1 MNAQA
6 KRHVYKTTQ
15 DGMSKP
21 LVASLVFHA
30 VVIIVGT
37 LGLPYIKKDIE
48 IATPIPIELV
58 AISDITQTNK
68 PAERAQVAKED
79 KPEPP
84 KPEPERPKQPP
95 KQTSETP
102 PRPVAAPPEED
113 LLPAKE
119 VVKKEPEK
127 PKVKPKPPE
136 PVKRPVETKVEE
148 KPQEDPFQS
157 LLKNLQESKPD
168 PSTEQ
173 GTATTP
179 QKATPAP
186 LGETITMS
194 EIDALRHQLSQ
205 CWQVLAGA
213 RYAEDLVVD
222 MKLFVNPDRT
232 VRMAT
237 VVDLARYNSDSIF
250 RAAADSAMR
259 AVRSPDCSPLRLP
272 PDKYEQWKDIVVRFD
287 PSQIL

>member
-1 MNAQA
+1 
-6 KRHVYKTTQ
+6 
-15 DGMSKP
+15 MSKP
-21 LVASLVFHA
+21 LIASLVFHA
-30 VVIIVGT
+30 AVIIIGT

-58 AISDITQTNK
+58 PVSDITQTNK
-68 PAERAQVAKED
+68 PAEREQAAKEE
-79 KPEPP
+79 KPEPA
-84 KPEPERPKQPP
+84 KPEPERPKQAPTQ
-95 KQTSETP
+95 KSEAP
-102 PRPVAAPPEED
+102 PRPVPPPQEE
-113 LLPAKE
+113 LVEPKKE
-119 VVKKEPEK
+119 PVKKVEPEK
-127 PKVKPKPPE
+127 PKEKPKPPE
-136 PVKRPVETKVEE
+136 KPRPVQAKEPE

-157 LLKNLQESKPD
+157 LLKNLQEQKPE

-194 EIDALRHQLSQ
+194 EIDALRQQLSQ

-222 MKLFVNPDRT
+222 MKLYVNPDRT